1 MTNPKH
7 TPIVVVGSVN
17 SDVTY
22 HVTSLPLPGETV
34 LASQRHDAPGGK
46 GANQGAAIASFGIPV
61 SLIAAVGSDEQ
72 GDHLID
78 SLTNKGV
85 NTDHVEALSGERSGS
100 AIILVDDKGENSII
114 VHAGSNLA
122 LSPESAANSIKAL
135 KPSYVLAQLEVS
147 IETVIAAAAEHEGT
161 FILNP
166 APIPSDISPAHVSQL
181 LSVAHILIPN
191 RSELARLANMPE
203 PTTTASVIE
212 CARKLDF
219 QGTLIVTIGSQ
230 GALLFADS
238 PHSDPLHIS
247 APTVNAI
254 DTSGAGDA
262 FCGAFV
268 SSLYLGYSL
277 VDSVTRACEFAGWTT
292 TQIGAQVPR
301 DHEFAFN
308 LAVS

>member
-72 GDHLID
+72 GAHLID

-85 NTDHVEALSGERSGS
+85 NTEYIEALNGQRSGS
-100 AIILVDDKGENSII
+100 AIILVDEEGENSII
-114 VHAGSNLA
+114 VHAGSNLV
-122 LSPESAANSIKAL
+122 LSPESAANSIKSL
-135 KPSYVLAQLEVS
+135 KPSYALAQLEIS
-147 IETVIAAAAEHEGT
+147 IDTVIAAAKAHDGT

-166 APIPSDISPAHVSQL
+166 APIPSDISPEHVSQL
-181 LSVAHILIPN
+181 LGAAHILIPN
-191 RSELARLANMPE
+191 RSELGRLANMPE
-203 PTTTASVIE
+203 PTTPASVIE

-238 PHSDPLHIS
+238 PHNDPIHVS
-247 APTVNAI
+247 APVVDAI

-268 SSLYLGYSL
+268 SSLYLGYSD
-277 VDSVTRACEFAGWTT
+277 VDSVARACEFAAWTT

-308 LAVS
+308 LAAS